1 MVILSISRMVLAQLM
16 AYVGDMG
23 TDVESLLRWAAAM
36 TLAGAGT
43 CACAAK
49 MLVFIFVVGLPP
61 TAAYSVAGIENR
73 A

>member
-1 MVILSISRMVLAQLM
+1 M

-23 TDVESLLRWAAAM
+23 TDMVSSLTWAAAM
-36 TLAGAGT
+36 TLDGAGT

-61 TAAYSVAGIENR
+61 AAAYSVAGIENC